1 MSKRKERQ
9 QRSKQ
14 KIKEQKS
21 IFALEPKTVN
31 QQHYFKSIEEN
42 TYTFVTGPAGTGK
55 SLIAFWYAL
64 KLLDEGKIA
73 KIIIIRPMVE
83 VKNYGEQK
91 LGSLPGD
98 VNSKILS
105 WVLGVF
111 DNSELLLDM
120 NYLYN
125 LISNGIIEFSPLAL
139 CRGRTFHNS
148 CVIVEEAQNISTDEK
163 GMQMVLTR
171 LGLESKMIIN
181 GDLSQKDLGTN
192 KKSALEDAI
201 TRFKDTPSF
210 GIVKLGKED
219 IQRNANISIILDKF
233 NE

>member
-9 QRSKQ
+9 QRNKQ
-14 KIKEQKS
+14 KIKEQRTIKS
-21 IFALEPKTVN
+21 LEPKTIN
-31 QQHYFKSIEEN
+31 QKNYFKSIEDN
-42 TYTFVTGPAGTGK
+42 IYTFVVGPAGTGK
-55 SLIAFWYAL
+55 SLIAFWHGL
-64 KLLDEGKIA
+64 KLLEEGRISKIVV
-73 KIIIIRPMVE
+73 IRPMVE

-111 DNSELLLDM
+111 DNSELLIDM

-125 LISNGIIEFSPLAL
+125 LISNNIIEFSPLAL

-148 CVIVEEAQNISTDEK
+148 FVIIEEAQNISVDEK

-171 LGLESKMIIN
+171 LGQNSKMVIN
-181 GDLSQKDLGTN
+181 GDLSQKDLGN
-192 KKSALEDAI
+192 KKSALDDALE
-201 TRFKDTPSF
+201 RFKDTKTF
-210 GIVKLGKED
+210 GIVKLSKDD
-219 IQRNANISIILDKF
+219 IQRNEAIKVILDKY